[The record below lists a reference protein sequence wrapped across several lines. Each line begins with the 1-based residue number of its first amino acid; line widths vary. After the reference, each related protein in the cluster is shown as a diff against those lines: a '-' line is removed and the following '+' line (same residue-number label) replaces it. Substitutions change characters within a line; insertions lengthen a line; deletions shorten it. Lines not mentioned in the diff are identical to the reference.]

1 MRALTRPDALKA
13 LEASSGPIVHGSV
26 VVTKDLSG
34 NLFLHETTK
43 EKIGGMTAG
52 AFFGGLAGLSLGAA
66 ATILRAAAGAL
77 IGATADFINRRGA
90 AKLANN
96 IGRELEPG
104 ETTLI
109 IDITHNKIAD
119 LEAKMKSAGGTII
132 RQPISARDP
141 CDPYDA
147 ER

>member
-26 VVTKDLSG
+26 VVTKDLSA

-66 ATILRAAAGAL
+66 ATILRAA
-77 IGATADFINRRGA
+77 TRREHADHRHHSQQDR
-90 AKLANN
+90 
-96 IGRELEPG
+96 
-104 ETTLI
+104 
-109 IDITHNKIAD
+109 
-119 LEAKMKSAGGTII
+119 
-132 RQPISARDP
+132 
-141 CDPYDA
+141 
-147 ER
+147 